1 MVEPWRR
8 WADARLVLFFFLVG
22 AGAGIYL
29 YWPALTEPSTYKRD
43 MRQGPHW
50 AAFHE
55 TSFRD
60 DDPILEY
67 AHFNV
72 SPLQN
77 SIYWVATLFG
87 DVLWVSKVMTVIG
100 CGLLPAIFFVVGRL
114 WFGARFGALLALF
127 ITFFPDQFYF
137 SAGFF
142 SKFWMIPSILVA
154 VFLLSR
160 RWWRGLVLLMPF
172 CALAYPVSA
181 VVVGLISAIYLVM
194 IFFEERRAPAG
205 DAGAGDASVAPTSDG
220 VEPARLFRYLAIGSA
235 IAIAI
240 LAVKYA
246 SPPDFIGPMRPR
258 AEILEMPE
266 MVKGGMNNSPY
277 VPIPSLFD
285 ELEDRLWHPFVLFS
299 ACFYFLV
306 LGRRG
311 IAWQRSWTAL
321 FLAAVIG
328 YLVADVF
335 FMRLYIPNRYTRYS
349 LAVLVALWNARN
361 WDLIL
366 ARVPSRLARV
376 LMVGALIVAGG
387 FAYRDTFRQGKD
399 TSDRSRYDELCEFVA
414 TLPEGILVAGPPRRL
429 DDIMLRSKRSVLTTY
444 KLAHPWFRIY
454 YAMIEE
460 RTKDDLRAL
469 FADNP
474 DPVNALHAD
483 YGVTHLVVEYDLY
496 RRVRR
501 RKRIYVQPYDDFI
514 MGELNAGNK
523 TFMLERPPAESILFR
538 SNKYMVIELPLPE
551 TATSFGGTL

>member
-1 MVEPWRR
+1 MTGLETETAGPWRR
-8 WADARLVLFFFLVG
+8 WADGRLVLLFFLVG
-22 AGAGIYL
+22 AGAGAYL
-29 YWPALTEPSTYKRD
+29 YWPALTEPSTYKSD

-87 DVLWVSKVMTVIG
+87 DLLWVSKVLTVIG
-100 CGLLPAIFFVVGRL
+100 CGLLSAIFFVVGRL
-114 WFGARFGALLALF
+114 WLGARFGGLLALF
-127 ITFFPDQFYF
+127 ITFFPDQFYY

-160 RWWRGLVLLMPF
+160 RWWQGLVLLMPF
-172 CALAYPVSA
+172 GALAYPVSS
-181 VVVGLISAIYLVM
+181 VVVGLISAIFLAM
-194 IFFEERRAPAG
+194 LFFDDRAQA
-205 DAGAGDASVAPTSDG
+205 
-220 VEPARLFRYLAIGSA
+220 ARLFRYLAIGSA

-240 LAVKYA
+240 LAVKYV
-246 SPPDFIGPMRPR
+246 SPPDFIGPMRPG
-258 AEILEMPE
+258 AELLEMPE
-266 MVKGGMNNSPY
+266 MVKGGMNNAPY

-285 ELEDRLWHPFVLFS
+285 ELTDRLWHPFVWFS
-299 ACFYFLV
+299 SCFYFLV

-311 IAWQRSWTAL
+311 VGWERSWTAL

-328 YLVADVF
+328 YLVADLL

-349 LAVLVALWNARN
+349 LAVLLALWNARN

-366 ARVPSRLARV
+366 GRVPNRLGRGLLV
-376 LMVGALIVAGG
+376 VALVAAGSY
-387 FAYRDTFRQGKD
+387 AYQDTFRQGKD

-414 TLPEGILVAGPPRRL
+414 TLPEKVLVAGPPRRL
-429 DDIMLRSKRSVLTTY
+429 DDIMLRSRRSVLTTY
-444 KLAHPWFRIY
+444 KLAHPWFTTY

-460 RTKDDLRAL
+460 RTKDNFRAL
-469 FADNP
+469 FADTP
-474 DPVNALHAD
+474 DPINALHTK
-483 YGVTHLVVEYDLY
+483 YGVTHLVIEHEFY
-496 RRVRR
+496 RRALR
-501 RKRIYVQPYDDFI
+501 RKRIYLQPYDDFI
-514 MGELNAGNK
+514 FRQLVAGK
-523 TFMLERPPAESILFR
+523 TRFLLARPPSESILFR
-538 SNKYMVIELPLPE
+538 SDKYTVIELPL
-551 TATSFGGTL
+551 

>member
-1 MVEPWRR
+1 MGVETSETVEPWRR
-8 WADARLVLFFFLVG
+8 WADARLALLFFLIG
-22 AGAGIYL
+22 AGAGTYL
-29 YWPALTEPSTYKRD
+29 YWPALTEPSTYKSD

-55 TSFRD
+55 TSFRE

-77 SIYWVATLFG
+77 SIYWVATFFG
-87 DVLWVSKVMTVIG
+87 EVLWVSKVLTVIS
-100 CGLLPAIFFVVGRL
+100 CGLLSAIFYVVGRL

-142 SKFWMIPSILVA
+142 SKFWMTPSILVA

-172 CALAYPVSA
+172 GALAYPVSA
-181 VVVGLISAIYLVM
+181 VVIGLVSAIYLSM
-194 IFFEERRAPAG
+194 LFIEERRAAG
-205 DAGAGDASVAPTSDG
+205 GAGLAPTDAVAS
-220 VEPARLFRYLAIGSA
+220 ARLFRYLALDSV
-235 IAIAI
+235 IAIGI

-258 AEILEMPE
+258 AELLEMPE
-266 MVKGGMNNSPY
+266 MVKGGMNKAPY

-285 ELEDRLWHPFVLFS
+285 ELTDRLLHPFVLFS

-311 IAWQRSWTAL
+311 VGWQKSWTAL

-328 YLVADVF
+328 YTVADMF

-366 ARVPSRLARV
+366 DRVPNRLGRV
-376 LMVGALIVAGG
+376 LLVVALLAAGG
-387 FAYRDTFRQGKD
+387 YAYQDTFRQGKD

-444 KLAHPWFRIY
+444 KLAHPWFTTY
-454 YAMIEE
+454 YALIEE
-460 RTKDDLRAL
+460 RTKDTLRAL
-469 FADNP
+469 FATTP
-474 DPVNALHAD
+474 DRVNALHTK
-483 YGVTHLVVEYDLY
+483 YGVTHLIVEHNLY
-496 RRVRR
+496 RRARR
-501 RKRIYVQPYDDFI
+501 RGRIYVQPYDDFI
-514 MGELNAGNK
+514 LSQLIVGRR
-523 TFMLERPPAESILFR
+523 TFLPARPPAESIVFR
-538 SNKYMVIELPLPE
+538 DERYMVIELPLPLRGS
-551 TATSFGGTL
+551 ASGGTQ